1 MSIRTTFLSGLRQLR
16 RIVLLA
22 CLCGCFPAAALGGGG
37 PENVLLVVNR
47 KSSNSL
53 TIANHYV
60 QLRQIPPGNVLTLP
74 FDPTVDFTDIDTFRA
89 QILQPVLKAI
99 EQRRVDG
106 QIDYI
111 VYSSD
116 FPWGVR
122 LDKDVDKYL
131 AGAEKTAPPEGKKPD
146 GGKPPPK
153 PVWPQYATRVG
164 SLSGLTY
171 LWQPVVLG
179 YPLHYTDRRSNW
191 YMRRDVPE
199 QKDAPTLGFQ
209 SSMSF
214 GPQGQVLSAGGS
226 GRHYALSMM
235 LGVTSGRGN
244 SPEEVLSYLKRS
256 ALADGTHP
264 RATIYYMENADIRSK
279 VRAAGFPAAV
289 RALKAEGVAAEIL
302 QGVLPG
308 KKEDV
313 QGLMTGTADFNWK
326 SCGSTIRPGAI
337 CEHFTSFGGD
347 MRTAGAG
354 QTPLSEFLR
363 YGAAGASGTVI
374 EPYAIQEKFPAP
386 SLHVHYARGCTLAE
400 AFYQSVSGPYQLLIV
415 GDPLC
420 RPWANVPQ
428 VKVTGVEPRAT
439 VKGKLALRPTA
450 TFEGKSKVDHF
461 ELFVD
466 ELRSA
471 ACGPEGTLE
480 LDTAPLA
487 DGFHELRI
495 VAVEAG
501 LIRSQGRQI
510 VPITTANHGRSIEAS
525 VAPQGHVRPD
535 KPLVVTAKSPGSM
548 GIAVLHNS
556 HLVGR
561 ITGESG
567 RVEINPSV
575 LGFGPVVLRV
585 MGLGDGQPIN
595 YVWAGPIQVTIEQK

>member
-1 MSIRTTFLSGLRQLR
+1 MSRRTALLPGVCLAR
-16 RIVLLA
+16 RIAPAA
-22 CLCGCFPAAALGGGG
+22 CLCVWFAAAACAGGG

-53 TIANHYV
+53 SIANHYV

-74 FDPTVDFTDIDTFRA
+74 FDPKVELTDIDTFRA

-122 LDKDVDKYL
+122 LDKDIDKYL
-131 AGAEKTAPPEGKKPD
+131 AGAEKTAPPEGKEPEGAKPL
-146 GGKPPPK
+146 PK
-153 PVWPQYATRVG
+153 PVWPQYATRTG
-164 SLSGLTY
+164 SLTGVTY
-171 LWQPVVLG
+171 LWQPVMLG
-179 YPLHYTDRRSNW
+179 HPLLYTDLRSNW
-191 YMRRDVPE
+191 YARRDVPE

-209 SSMSF
+209 SKMSF
-214 GPQGQVLSAGGS
+214 GPQGQVLAAGAP
-226 GRHYALSMM
+226 GRHYALSTM

-244 SPEEVLSYLKRS
+244 SPDEVLTYLKRS

-264 RATIYYMENADIRSK
+264 RGTIYYLENSDVRSK
-279 VRAAGFPAAV
+279 VRAAGFPRAV
-289 RALKAEGVAAEIL
+289 RALKAAGVAAEIL

-308 KKEDV
+308 DKDDV
-313 QGLMTGTADFNWK
+313 QGLMTGAADFNWQ

-347 MRTAGAG
+347 LQSGAG

-363 YGAAGASGTVI
+363 YGAAGASGTVV
-374 EPYAIQEKFPAP
+374 EPYALADKFPAP

-420 RPWANVPQ
+420 RPWANIPQ
-428 VKVTGVEPRAT
+428 VKLSGVEPGAT
-439 VKGKLALRPTA
+439 VKGKLTLRPTA
-450 TFEGKSKVDHF
+450 AFEGKSKVDHF

-471 ACGPEGTLE
+471 LCGPEGAIE
-480 LDTAPLA
+480 LDTATLA

-525 VAPQGHVRPD
+525 VAPQGRVRPE
-535 KPLVVTAKSPGSM
+535 KPLVVTARSPRSV

-561 ITGESG
+561 ISGESG
-567 RVEINPSV
+567 RVEVNPSV

-595 YVWAGPIQVTIEQK
+595 YVWAEPIQVTIEQK

>member
-1 MSIRTTFLSGLRQLR
+1 MSTTTAFLPGLRLAR
-16 RIVLLA
+16 RIALLA
-22 CLCGCFPAAALGGGG
+22 CLCAWFPAAAFGGGG

-47 KSSNSL
+47 KSNNSL
-53 TIANHYV
+53 SIANHYI

-74 FDPTVDFTDIDTFRA
+74 FDPTVEFTDIDTFRA

-99 EQRRVDG
+99 EQRRIDG

-122 LDKDVDKYL
+122 LDKDIDKYL
-131 AGAEKTAPPEGKKPD
+131 AGAEKTAPPEGKKPE
-146 GGKPPPK
+146 GEKPPPK
-153 PVWPQYATRVG
+153 PVWPQYATKVG

-171 LWQPVVLG
+171 LWQPVLLG
-179 YPLHYTDRRSNW
+179 SPLLYTDLRGNW
-191 YMRRDVPE
+191 YMRRDVSD

-209 SSMSF
+209 SRMGF
-214 GPQGQVLSAGGS
+214 GPQGQVLAAGAP
-226 GRHYALSMM
+226 GRHYALSVM

-264 RATIYYMENADIRSK
+264 RGTIYYMENPDIRSK

-308 KKEDV
+308 DKDDV

-326 SCGSTIRPGAI
+326 SCDSTIRPGAI

-347 MRTAGAG
+347 MRSGSG

-374 EPYAIQEKFPAP
+374 EPFALADKFPAP
-386 SLHVHYARGCTLAE
+386 ALHVHYARGCTLAE

-420 RPWANVPQ
+420 RPWANIPQ
-428 VKVTGVEPRAT
+428 VKLSGVAPGAT
-439 VKGKLALRPTA
+439 VKGKVTLRPTA
-450 TFEGKSKVDHF
+450 TFEGKSKADHF

-471 ACGPEGTLE
+471 ACGPEGTLD

-487 DGFHELRI
+487 DGFHELRV

-525 VAPQGHVRPD
+525 AAPQGSVRPER
-535 KPLVVTAKSPGSM
+535 PLVVTAKSPGAM

-561 ITGESG
+561 ISGESG

-575 LGFGPVVLRV
+575 LGCGPVVLRV

-595 YVWAGPIQVTIEQK
+595 YVWAEPIQVTIEQK